1 MAFQYLTLSNLAVSF
16 GAKVQDGYICLSIGS
31 QTVETSVQSTQ
42 ASRLN
47 WTEDFALSF
56 DSSNPANKELRI
68 EVCSKHPARRLD
80 PCLAKCIVP
89 IQLGRTTSGAVRQEV
104 SNLLSRECKAAA
116 CFFSSYERDS
126 VHFDMCVGHSTVKQG
141 IRTVQQRR
149 DKLLATRRRR

>member
-1 MAFQYLTLSNLAVSF
+1 MASQSLTLSNLAVSF
-16 GAKVQDGYICLSIGS
+16 GAKVQDAYVCLSIGS

-68 EVCSKHPARRLD
+68 EVCSRHPARRLD

-104 SNLLSRECKAAA
+104 RNLECGVQGCLLLSLILRAA
-116 CFFSSYERDS
+116 S
-126 VHFDMCVGHSTVKQG
+126 
-141 IRTVQQRR
+141 
-149 DKLLATRRRR
+149 

>member
-1 MAFQYLTLSNLAVSF
+1 MELASKHCTHTSCQPLPRRCCCFVQGEMALQSLTLSNLAVSF
-16 GAKVQDGYICLSIGS
+16 GAKVQDAYVCLSVGS
-31 QTVETSVQSTQ
+31 QTIETSVQSTQ

-56 DSSNPANKELRI
+56 DGSNPTNKELRI

-104 SNLLSRECKAAA
+104 STLCDELGGVLLS
-116 CFFSSYERDS
+116 FFHE
-126 VHFDMCVGHSTVKQG
+126 
-141 IRTVQQRR
+141 
-149 DKLLATRRRR
+149 

>member
-1 MAFQYLTLSNLAVSF
+1 MALQSLTLSNLAVSF
-16 GAKVQDGYICLSIGS
+16 GAKVQDAYVALSVGQ

-89 IQLGRTTSGAVRQEV
+89 IQLGRTNSGAVRQEV
-104 SNLLSRECKAAA
+104 RTCGAKIGCCFLS
-116 CFFSSYERDS
+116 FYERLRDS
-126 VHFDMCVGHSTVKQG
+126 YHSHMCRS
-141 IRTVQQRR
+141 
-149 DKLLATRRRR
+149 LPN

>member
-1 MAFQYLTLSNLAVSF
+1 MALQCLTLSNLAVSF
-16 GAKVQDGYICLSIGS
+16 GAKVQDAFVCLSVGGFSI
-31 QTVETSVQSTQ
+31 ETSVQTTQ

-47 WTEDFALSF
+47 WTEDIALPF

-104 SNLLSRECKAAA
+104 RHALVPVYKAAS
-116 CFFSSYERDS
+116 CCYPL
-126 VHFDMCVGHSTVKQG
+126 T
-141 IRTVQQRR
+141 
-149 DKLLATRRRR
+149 

>member
-1 MAFQYLTLSNLAVSF
+1 MALQPLTLSNLAVSF
-16 GAKVQDGYICLSIGS
+16 GAKVQDAYVALSIGS

-47 WTEDFALSF
+47 WTEDFALPF

-89 IQLGRTTSGAVRQEV
+89 IQLGRTTSGGVRQEV
-104 SNLLSRECKAAA
+104 RNVLFVEYKTGSCFLHPLSG
-116 CFFSSYERDS
+116 FVTHTTF
-126 VHFDMCVGHSTVKQG
+126 HMCRS
-141 IRTVQQRR
+141 
-149 DKLLATRRRR
+149 LPN